1 MEIVF
6 VSGGKLR
13 KPGLFK
19 KEGDTIVPLVYFTKP
34 QSAKESEYNA
44 VIAFIKQT
52 LENTMKK

>member
-6 VSGGKLR
+6 VSGAKLK
-13 KPGLFK
+13 KPGLYK
-19 KEGDTIVPLVYFTKP
+19 KEGDTITPLVHFNKP

-44 VIAFIKQT
+44 VIAFVKQT